1 MQLLYCQLQTN
12 PWVGF
17 FEKCS
22 YGWVGGWV
30 GGRGGGIAFVGRENI
45 QKTNQI
51 CYWFGVE
58 IENLGGIFPPKGP
71 DKITAHGWQRA
82 Q

>member
-1 MQLLYCQLQTN
+1 
-12 PWVGF
+12 V
-17 FEKCS
+17 
-22 YGWVGGWV
+22 
-30 GGRGGGIAFVGRENI
+30 GGIAFVGRENI
-45 QKTNQI
+45 QKTNKI
-51 CYWFGVE
+51 CYWFGVG